1 LDLETYSSIAPLT
14 PKPAF
19 RFPQGRRYVAVSSS
33 DAPEPVFTDPL
44 TGLWNRRY
52 LDSELIRSCSLARRR
67 REPLA
72 IVMLNID
79 QFDVVNDTHG
89 PQAGDEVL
97 VAVADHLRAYTRL
110 EDLIGRLGGDD
121 FVIILAGTD
130 TTGAARV
137 ATRLGA
143 AIGRSAIES
152 GNGSVHVTVSSG
164 VGSGD
169 GSDPADI
176 IHRAESSLKAAKAA
190 GGNSVATD

>member
-1 LDLETYSSIAPLT
+1 
-14 PKPAF
+14 
-19 RFPQGRRYVAVSSS
+19 VSNL
-33 DAPEPVFTDPL
+33 DAPDPVFTDPL

-52 LDSELIRSCSLARRR
+52 LDAELIRSCSLARRR
-67 REPLA
+67 REPVA
-72 IVMLNID
+72 IVMLSID
-79 QFDVVNDTHG
+79 QFEAVNQAHG
-89 PQAGDEVL
+89 HQAGDEVL
-97 VAVADHLRAYTRL
+97 VAVADHLRVYTRL
-110 EDLIGRLGGDD
+110 EDLIGRLGGDE
-121 FVIILAGTD
+121 FVIILASTD

-143 AIGRSAIES
+143 AIGRSAIET
-152 GNGSVHVTVSSG
+152 GVGPVQVTLSAG

>member
-1 LDLETYSSIAPLT
+1 MS
-14 PKPAF
+14 
-19 RFPQGRRYVAVSSS
+19 GS
-33 DAPEPVFTDPL
+33 DAPGLVFTDSL

-52 LDSELIRSCSLARRR
+52 VDLELIRSCSLARRR
-67 REPLA
+67 QEPVA

-79 QFDVVNDTHG
+79 RFDLVNDAYG
-89 PQAGDEVL
+89 RGVGDDVL

-121 FVIILAGTD
+121 FVIVLANTD
-130 TTGAARV
+130 TSGAGKV

-143 AIGRSAIES
+143 AIGRAAIATRA
-152 GNGSVHVTVSSG
+152 GSIPVTVSAG
-164 VGSGD
+164 IGSGD

-176 IHRAESSLKAAKAA
+176 IHRAESALKAAQAA